1 MNVRVQKEIARRLRE
16 IRLDLGMTQDEVAE
30 VIEVSRPSVSMLEA
44 GERRLSVLELVALV
58 ERFRARSE
66 WILYGKGSRYRRG
79 AWASS

>member
-1 MNVRVQKEIARRLRE
+1 MNVSVQKEIAQRLRQ

-79 AWASS
+79 AWVSS